1 MIMTVV
7 IVVVMILLR
16 AIIIIIII
24 IVIPGSQASTLSQQW
39 KVIQLQRQGC
49 HRQDVVKD
57 YRLPKRGQYC
67 GKLGHVVHGPCAKIH
82 LAATSKLPIS
92 LVKGVGAWR
101 IFHRAAQAD
110 LMDKMKAR
118 GRQVVHVLGCCCV

>member
-1 MIMTVV
+1 MTVV
-7 IVVVMILLR
+7 IAVVMILLR
-16 AIIIIIII
+16 AIIII
-24 IVIPGSQASTLSQQW
+24 IVIPGSQASTLSQQG

-49 HRQDVVKD
+49 HRQDVVKH

-82 LAATSKLPIS
+82 LAATPGLPIS

-110 LMDKMKAR
+110 LMDETNAR